1 MEDNLLAYTVKP
13 AVYVTSMSYVNELS
27 RIYNSPLP
35 DKGNLDHQK
44 TGLCGFECDKMPL
57 KNVTLN
63 VDEDSYNN
71 YREFRKEKGWI
82 MSRHSEIMMEE
93 QMRIEAE

>member
-1 MEDNLLAYTVKP
+1 MEDNLLAYTVKL

-27 RIYNSPLP
+27 KIYNSPLL
-35 DKGNLDHQK
+35 DKGKLDHQK

-63 VDEDSYNN
+63 VNEDSYNN
-71 YREFRKEKGWI
+71 YQGFCKKKGWI
-82 MSRHSEIMMEE
+82 MSRQFEIMIEE
-93 QMRIEAE
+93 